1 MTSSDE
7 RPVAP
12 PSPGAVTAPPRRI
25 DSHQLLQ
32 GAQQI
37 QILHRGQSY
46 CLRITSLGKLILTK

>member
-1 MTSSDE
+1 MTSFDE

-12 PSPGAVTAPPRRI
+12 PPPGAVAAAPRRI
-25 DSHQLLQ
+25 DSDQLLQ

-46 CLRITSLGKLILTK
+46 CLRVTSLGKLILTK